1 MNLLIMVWKL
11 SAGHG
16 TSLEPV
22 RLETHPTSLDAGS
35 TQLPGGAYTTFRTF
49 GRFRMMHMAD
59 HFQRLEE
66 SAALV
71 GRPERLDR
79 ETISSALHQVMAE
92 FPAELARIRITLDLE
107 DVPGTIY
114 FLIEELHVPSAE
126 DYARGVKIVTR
137 SMARNNPKA
146 KLTGFIGTAASIRQE
161 LPQGINEAV
170 MIGEDGCLLEGLSS
184 NFFAIKDGAIYT
196 AEAGVLSGITRSMV
210 LNAISEKH
218 LPLCLQGICV
228 SDIGKLNEAF
238 LTSASRGILPIVAI
252 DNQPVGDGHPG
263 PITRLLMDGYEELVN
278 QNLETV

>member
-1 MNLLIMVWKL
+1 
-11 SAGHG
+11 
-16 TSLEPV
+16 
-22 RLETHPTSLDAGS
+22 
-35 TQLPGGAYTTFRTF
+35 
-49 GRFRMMHMAD
+49 
-59 HFQRLEE
+59 
-66 SAALV
+66 
-71 GRPERLDR
+71 
-79 ETISSALHQVMAE
+79 
-92 FPAELARIRITLDLE
+92 
-107 DVPGTIY
+107 
-114 FLIEELHVPSAE
+114 
-126 DYARGVKIVTR
+126 
-137 SMARNNPKA
+137 
-146 KLTGFIGTAASIRQE
+146 
-161 LPQGINEAV
+161 

-278 QNLETV
+278 QNLETI